1 MSHNDGWIEHELI
14 ARSLRGTSLPGSP
27 VTAEIRPTRRLF
39 LQRAGLAAVG
49 VGMMALV
56 QACGG
61 SNRAANGATTHEVQV
76 NDELTFV
83 PDKLTIKAGDTVTW
97 RTTGAAAHT
106 ATADTTKAA
115 DPAHVKLPAG
125 AQAWDSGA
133 ISDGQS
139 WSYTFDTPGEYA
151 YFCIPHETAGMLGAV
166 TVTT

>member
-1 MSHNDGWIEHELI
+1 MRHNDGRIEYEMT
-14 ARSLRGTSLPGSP
+14 AGSLRGTSLPGSP
-27 VTAEIRPTRRLF
+27 VTPEIRATRRLF
-39 LQRAGLAAVG
+39 LRRAGLAAA
-49 VGMMALV
+49 GMGLMALV
-56 QACGG
+56 QACG
-61 SNRAANGATTHEVQV
+61 SNRVANRATTHEVQM

-83 PDKLTIKAGDTVTW
+83 PDKLTIRAGDTVTW

-151 YFCIPHETAGMLGAV
+151 YFCIPHEAAGMIGYL
-166 TVTT
+166 TVGE